1 MTYRRIVNYLVLVL
15 IVAQIALVLVSW
27 LVTAAWPELP
37 MHSLLSSGGIRW
49 LFASLTQNLLT
60 PVLVWLMFGC
70 MAYGVL
76 RESGLLSLR
85 RPYTFRQRSALRFV
99 AVEIM
104 LFVVVLLLLTF
115 TPHAPLLSVTGELF
129 PSSFSDGLVPFVC
142 LALVVVAVTF
152 GLATGRFSSLGNVV
166 EALKT
171 GFSKGAS
178 LWLLYI
184 LAAEFCASLRY
195 FLGT

>member
-1 MTYRRIVNYLVLVL
+1 MTYRRIVNYLVLAL

-76 RESGLLSLR
+76 RESSLLSLR
-85 RPYTFRQRSALRFV
+85 RHVIVSAISIL
-99 AVEIM
+99 
-104 LFVVVLLLLTF
+104 
-115 TPHAPLLSVTGELF
+115 
-129 PSSFSDGLVPFVC
+129 PS
-142 LALVVVAVTF
+142 
-152 GLATGRFSSLGNVV
+152 
-166 EALKT
+166 
-171 GFSKGAS
+171 
-178 LWLLYI
+178 
-184 LAAEFCASLRY
+184 
-195 FLGT
+195 